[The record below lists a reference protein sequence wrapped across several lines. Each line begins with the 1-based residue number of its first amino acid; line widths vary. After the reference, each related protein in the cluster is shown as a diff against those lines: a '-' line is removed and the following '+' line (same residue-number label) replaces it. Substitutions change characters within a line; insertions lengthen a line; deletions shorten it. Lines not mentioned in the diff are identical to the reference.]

1 MNEPMNEVLLQ
12 KEKADPDRLLWA
24 WTDVQAAQRLATKDR
39 TQGWAALNLL
49 FRKGA
54 VPDPALD
61 GRYAGKLLAID
72 IAPGLTQFFQSL
84 LTSWMPWLGKSFNAA
99 ENSGE
104 NIFTENSY
112 PLARIFNP
120 FYSGFTPEGSDTYRG
135 FAFRTYAAPG
145 VFDADRLVLKIDYDL
160 ESNPRLTV
168 RRVLDEL
175 VQLDDNVYLG
185 KAHVRWWWR
194 RAKEWQTV
202 AYFSLSRQ

>member
-1 MNEPMNEVLLQ
+1 MNEVLLQ
-12 KEKADPDRLLWA
+12 KENADPDRLLRA
-24 WTDVQAAQRLATKDR
+24 WTDVQSAQRLATKDR

-54 VPDPALD
+54 VPDLALD
-61 GRYAGKLLAID
+61 GRYVGKLLAID

-84 LTSWMPWLGKSFNAA
+84 LSSWMPWLGKSFDAA

-145 VFDADRLVLKIDYDL
+145 VFDPDRLVLKIDYDL
-160 ESNPRLTV
+160 DNNPRLTV

-194 RAKEWQTV
+194 RANEWQTV